1 MTRFPARYLGQEMP
15 EHTAVFNT
23 ILGVQAD
30 LNDLMGGVQWR
41 NAILENDHG
50 FAYRRAIKLEVAEAI
65 AFTPYKWWAKVEFNR
80 PQFRMELID
89 AAHFL
94 LSFTHVVQRS
104 AKPYYWAGQM
114 SATQKVYTTLDAMRE
129 GWVNA
134 EHAYGSEYNDLLAE
148 TEKETSERAVQHLE
162 RLVSNL
168 YGRHIATQVT
178 YSTYD
183 LCGAWENLF
192 SALFIVDPD
201 FTVQNL
207 LTEYLSKS
215 VLNRFRTANGA
226 KEHGLAYNK
235 TQFLENPATYVKV
248 WADDRE
254 DTEHLADILEGM
266 LLAGGEI
273 DNAKIM
279 TALTERYAKTI
290 EAYQRI
296 EQ

>member
-1 MTRFPARYLGQEMP
+1 MNQAQIPQRYQGQQMP

-30 LNDLMGGVQWR
+30 LNDLMGGVDWR
-41 NAILENDHG
+41 NATLENNRG

-80 PQFRMELID
+80 AQFRMELID
-89 AAHFL
+89 AVHFL

-104 AKPYYWAGQM
+104 AKPFYWAQ
-114 SATQKVYTTLDAMRE
+114 TQNVYSPLDAMKE

-134 EHAYGSEYNDLLAE
+134 ERRYGADYNDFADE
-148 TEKETSERAVQHLE
+148 SEKSIAERAVRHLE
-162 RLVSNL
+162 ALTSNL
-168 YGRHIATQVT
+168 YGRHIASQVT
-178 YSTYD
+178 YTTYD

-192 SALFIVDPD
+192 SALFIVAPNY
-201 FTVQNL
+201 TIQNL

-290 EAYQRI
+290 EAYQRV